1 MAVRELVPL
10 LVIGGVFLLCRYAGL
25 KLWHAV
31 LVLTGGFYLAS
42 SALGPGISQVLSRI
56 PGPVRLALIASQEG
70 NRVILTSLF
79 RAKTAAAGRGRRE
92 NST

>member
-10 LVIGGVFLLCRYAGL
+10 LITGGGVVLLCRY
-25 KLWHAV
+25 AV

-56 PGPVRLALIASQEG
+56 PG
-70 NRVILTSLF
+70 LF
-79 RAKTAAAGRGRRE
+79 GWHA
-92 NST
+92 